1 MLEVVKRHEGVLR
14 GEHTDIDWDDY
25 CMIVLKPFTA
35 LCLRALINS
44 EKLHQNEEFSCI
56 FANLLKL
63 RETTGTTTCAIFFNP
78 SKKVNCTKV
87 THEAEMPS
95 SMHARQPV
103 WVMCNLSVFRCFP
116 VQ

>member
-63 RETTGTTTCAIFFNP
+63 RETTGTTTCAIFFKGLTSLVVKNGMLIATLFTP
-78 SKKVNCTKV
+78 KKK
-87 THEAEMPS
+87 
-95 SMHARQPV
+95 
-103 WVMCNLSVFRCFP
+103 
-116 VQ
+116 